1 MTKLEELK
9 LQREGA
15 QLLANQAYEP
25 YKALI
30 EKTKEDWTNHLKM
43 LMPVETNIRI
53 GLDYSASIT
62 IEVVDEKGEDIF
74 GADCDLRID
83 WKHAPWSEREKKDF
97 VPSYELRIGCG
108 TCGDF
113 TKNDYGQ
120 VNKYKIM
127 GILMENFEL
136 LEGIFTAGLEALKPL
151 RDTYYKAENL
161 VERADSA
168 IKAEEERIAE
178 EEFLKTV
185 DYSATYKATDD
196 SWRARWLKDNTDGYR
211 YIKFEK
217 TTDKCEFILVGEV
230 ERTYNPTTGDWV
242 EAGDFRPYKSK
253 RVDKGTFVNWLKYN
267 RIKKLEINA

>member
-9 LQREGA
+9 LQRDGA

-43 LMPVETNIRI
+43 LMPVDTNIRI

-62 IEVVDEKGEDIF
+62 IEVLDENGKDIF
-74 GADCDLRID
+74 GADCDLRVD
-83 WKHAPWSEREKKDF
+83 WKHVPWSEREKEDF
-97 VPSYELRIGCG
+97 EPTYELRIGCG

-113 TKNDYGQ
+113 TKEDYGQ
-120 VNKYKIM
+120 INKYKIM

-136 LEGIFTAGLEALKPL
+136 LEGIFTASMLALKPL
-151 RDTYYKAENL
+151 KEAYWKAENV
-161 VERADSA
+161 VERLDSA
-168 IKAEEERIAE
+168 IKAEEERIAD

-185 DYSATYKATDD
+185 DYDAVYKATDE

-211 YIKFEK
+211 YVKFEK
-217 TTDKCEFILVGEV
+217 TTDKCEFVLVGEV
-230 ERTYNPTTGDWV
+230 ERNYDREKDEWV
-242 EAGDFRPYKSK
+242 ETGDFRPYKAK
-253 RVDKGTFVNWLKYN
+253 RVDKGTFINWLKYN
-267 RIKKLEINA
+267 KIKKVEINA